1 MPDISAPAPD
11 KGASPLPI
19 GDLLL
24 KPTARQMWARPGGRH
39 DRVVKIAQVVMPMM
53 IGVLLVG
60 LVAAPL
66 LLNGEISFVLD
77 AKKVAVAKERMRV
90 TQALYRG
97 EDSKGQPFSISAGS
111 AVQTSSNDPVVRLK
125 DMVAR
130 IGLPEG
136 EATLTASLGRYN
148 MDNELVNIDGPIA
161 FATADGYSLKTR
173 DVVISLKNRMVA
185 SSGPVSG
192 ALPLGTFTA
201 GRITADLGKRS
212 VVLDGG
218 AHLHIV
224 QGGVR

>member
-1 MPDISAPAPD
+1 MPDP
-11 KGASPLPI
+11 GAVTEHS
-19 GDLLL
+19 DVRAVD
-24 KPTARQMWARPGGRH
+24 PTARQIWALPGGRH
-39 DRVVKIAQVVMPMM
+39 DRTVKVAKVVMPMM
-53 IGVLLVG
+53 VGVLLVG

-77 AKKVAVAKERMRV
+77 AKKVAVAQERLRV
-90 TQALYRG
+90 TAALYRG

-111 AVQTSSNDPVVRLK
+111 AVQVSSNDPVVTLK

-130 IGLPEG
+130 ILLPEG
-136 EATLTASLGRYN
+136 EATLEASRGRYN
-148 MDNELVNIDGPIA
+148 MDNELVNIDGPIM
-161 FATADGYSLKTR
+161 FKTADGYSLQTR
-173 DVVISLKNRMVA
+173 DVLISMKNRMVA
-185 SSGPVSG
+185 SAGPVSG

-201 GRITADLGKRS
+201 GRITADLANRS